1 MTKLTTEEF
10 VNKVMSYK
18 GKYPERE
25 LRKFVT
31 YFTER
36 KHFSTFKTFHLERR
50 LATWFSP
57 KRAEKF
63 KKKKLSQE
71 QIRLKA
77 LKNSLGKFNPLR

>member
-1 MTKLTTEEF
+1 MTEQEF
-10 VNKVMSYK
+10 RNKVMGFK
-18 GKYPERE
+18 GQYPERE

-63 KKKKLSQE
+63 KQSKLSQE
-71 QIRLKA
+71 QIRLKS

>member
-1 MTKLTTEEF
+1 MTDQEF
-10 VNKVMSYK
+10 RNRVMGYK
-18 GKYPERE
+18 GQYSERE

-36 KHFSTFKTFHLERR
+36 KHFSTFKTFHLDRR

-63 KKKKLSQE
+63 KQRKLSQE
-71 QIRLKA
+71 QIRLKT